1 MKTNKTVGFEDD
13 NKENDKKEEKVIQF
27 SEEEKKVLIEN
38 LGREFVVEKKKK
50 TAKELIDDQIEGFDD
65 MIKFMDFSFER
76 AF

>member
-1 MKTNKTVGFEDD
+1 MDQDKSD
-13 NKENDKKEEKVIQF
+13 NV
-27 SEEEKKVLIEN
+27 S
-38 LGREFVVEKKKK
+38 GVVEKKKK

>member
-1 MKTNKTVGFEDD
+1 MEEVQD
-13 NKENDKKEEKVIQF
+13 NTLG
-27 SEEEKKVLIEN
+27 EEEKLQVLN
-38 LGREFVVEKKKK
+38 QASLGEADALLDQDKSDNVSGVVEKKKK